1 METIHVATKQK
12 EYDIFIEHGL
22 LKQLGKL
29 ISQVW
34 SARKV
39 LVITDSNVGPLY
51 LSAVNDQ
58 LNGAGFQTTDIT
70 VPAGESSKSWD
81 VLQQT
86 IKACADSHLSRVDG
100 IIALGGGVIGDLAG
114 LTASLWL
121 RGISFIQIP
130 TSLLAQVDSSV
141 GGKTA
146 IDIDSGKNL
155 VGSFYQPDLV
165 VIDPDTLKTLS
176 SRVTVEGYGEV
187 VKCAAMN
194 GGDFWDLI
202 EQVQSA
208 DDILKN
214 AVALIHHSISF
225 KAKVVSQDEREG
237 NLRCLLNFGHTIG
250 HGVEFA
256 AHGRLF
262 HGEAVAVGTSQVCK
276 QFERFGLT
284 AKGTSAKVTAALQAV
299 GLPLTDPVLGS
310 PAMYA
315 AMRHDKKV
323 RGKQLTFVYL
333 KKIGEPA
340 FYPVNVD
347 HLEDW
352 LQLDQPSGK

>member
-1 METIHVATKQK
+1 METIHVSTKDK
-12 EYDIFIEHGL
+12 EYDILIEHGL
-22 LKQLGKL
+22 LKKLGQLV
-29 ISQVW
+29 SQVW
-34 SARKV
+34 SKRKV
-39 LVITDSNVGPLY
+39 LIITDSNVGPLY
-51 LSAVNDQ
+51 LAEVEDQ
-58 LNGAGFQTTDIT
+58 LEQAGFQTADIT
-70 VPAGESSKSWD
+70 VPAGENSKSWD
-81 VLQQT
+81 VLQKT
-86 IKACADSHLSRVDG
+86 IAACAANHLSRVDG

-114 LTASLWL
+114 LTAALWL
-121 RGISFIQIP
+121 RGISLIQIP

-155 VGSFYQPDLV
+155 VGAFYQPDLV
-165 VIDPDTLKTLS
+165 VIDPDTLHTLS

-194 GGDFWDLI
+194 GSDFWKLI
-202 EQVQSA
+202 EQVQSP
-208 DDILKN
+208 DDILTN

-225 KAKVVSQDEREG
+225 KARVVSEDEREG
-237 NLRCLLNFGHTIG
+237 NLRRLLNFGHTIG

-262 HGEAVAVGTSQVCK
+262 HGEAVAVGTTQVCK
-276 QFERFGLT
+276 QFEKLGLT
-284 AKGTSAKVTAALQAV
+284 AKGTTAQITQALHAV

-323 RGKQLTFVYL
+323 RGNQLTFVYL

-347 HLEDW
+347 HLENW
-352 LQLDQPSGK
+352 LQLEQPSGK

>member
-1 METIHVATKQK
+1 MDTIHVSTKDK
-12 EYDIFIEHGL
+12 DYDILIEHGL
-22 LKQLGKL
+22 LQRLGQLV
-29 ISQVW
+29 SQVW
-34 SARKV
+34 SARKI

-51 LSAVNDQ
+51 LTDVEKQ
-58 LNGAGFQTTDIT
+58 LQGSGFQTADIT

-86 IKACADSHLSRVDG
+86 IAACADNHLSRVDG

-121 RGISFIQIP
+121 RGIAFIQIP

-155 VGSFYQPDLV
+155 VGTFYQPDLV

-202 EQVQSA
+202 ESVHSPA
-208 DDILKN
+208 DILKN

-225 KAKVVSQDEREG
+225 KARVVSEDEKEG
-237 NLRCLLNFGHTIG
+237 NLRRLLNFGHTIG
-250 HGVEFA
+250 HGIEFA

-262 HGEAVAVGTSQVCK
+262 HGEAVAVGTAQVCR
-276 QFERFGLT
+276 QFEKLGLT
-284 AKGTSAKVTAALQAV
+284 AAGTTDKITKALQAV
-299 GLPLTDPVLGS
+299 GLPLTDPVLGT
-310 PAMYA
+310 PAMFA

-323 RGKQLTFVYL
+323 RGNKLTFVYL
-333 KKIGEPA
+333 KHIGEPA

-347 HLEDW
+347 QLEDW
-352 LQLDQPSGK
+352 LQLDQASGK

>member
-1 METIHVATKQK
+1 MDTIHVSTKDK
-12 EYDIFIEHGL
+12 DYDILIEHGL
-22 LKQLGKL
+22 LQQLGKL
-29 ISQVW
+29 VSKVW
-34 SARKV
+34 STRKV

-51 LSAVNDQ
+51 LADVKKQ
-58 LNGAGFQTTDIT
+58 LQGAGFPTADIT

-81 VLQQT
+81 VLQKT
-86 IKACADSHLSRVDG
+86 ITACADNHLSRVDG

-194 GGDFWDLI
+194 GGDFWNLI
-202 EQVQSA
+202 ESVHSPA
-208 DDILKN
+208 DILKN
-214 AVALIHHSISF
+214 AVALIHHSINF
-225 KAKVVSQDEREG
+225 KARVVSEDEKEG
-237 NLRCLLNFGHTIG
+237 NLRRLLNFGHTIG

-262 HGEAVAVGTSQVCK
+262 HGEAVAVGTAQVCR
-276 QFERFGLT
+276 QFEKLGLT
-284 AKGTSAKVTAALQAV
+284 AAGTTDKITKALQAV
-299 GLPLTDPVLGS
+299 GLPLTDPVLGT
-310 PAMYA
+310 PAMFA

-323 RGKQLTFVYL
+323 RGNKLTFVYL
-333 KKIGEPA
+333 KQIGEPA

-347 HLEDW
+347 QLEDW
-352 LQLDQPSGK
+352 LQLDQVSGK